1 MQSVQDCFSKV
12 KSICYKYISSQ
23 ETKNQKFK
31 NKRSNDKIFFNS
43 GMFLDFKKKL
53 KKKNL

>member
-23 ETKNQKFK
+23 ETKNVFGFQQ
-31 NKRSNDKIFFNS
+31 
-43 GMFLDFKKKL
+43 KL
-53 KKKNL
+53 KKENL